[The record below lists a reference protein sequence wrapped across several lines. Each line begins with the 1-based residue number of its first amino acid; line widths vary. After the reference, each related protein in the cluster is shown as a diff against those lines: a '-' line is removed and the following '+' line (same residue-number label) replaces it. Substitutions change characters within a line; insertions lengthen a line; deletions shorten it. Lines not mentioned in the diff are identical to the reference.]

1 MRSGTLAEF
10 FASGSSRAA
19 NRSSAF
25 SSAVRQIPSFLF
37 ITKYSIAWIWYI
49 EFIHSL
55 VDGYLGCFL
64 YLAIINNAVYKFL
77 YRYICSFLL
86 SIYLGVELLGHMVTL
101 FSFLRN
107 C

>member
-1 MRSGTLAEF
+1 M
-10 FASGSSRAA
+10 
-19 NRSSAF
+19 
-25 SSAVRQIPSFLF
+25 
-37 ITKYSIAWIWYI
+37 
-49 EFIHSL
+49 
-55 VDGYLGCFL
+55 DGYLGCFL

-77 YRYICSFLL
+77 YRYVCSLLL